1 MDRQAKVTSVDALTA
16 FRASLVLYMGSVG
29 NALDEVRDEV
39 RRMRTWLQVD
49 QKSYWGGQLKRLRK
63 QLEQA
68 EAELFTSRL
77 SAMTSHSAARQ
88 IAVTRLRR
96 LVRESEERAK
106 LLQKWI
112 RNYDTLV
119 EPLIKKLD
127 GMQHFASHDLPKA
140 VSSLAQA
147 ERTLDDYTRIA
158 PEGGVA
164 GNADGKE
171 AAGEPQ
177 PQEADSSG
185 RKGEEQ

>member
-1 MDRQAKVTSVDALTA
+1 MDRQAKVTSVDALTS
-16 FRASLVLYMGSVG
+16 FRSSLIIYMGSVG

-49 QKSYWGGQLKRLRK
+49 QRAYWGGQLKRLRK

-88 IAVTRLRR
+88 MAVTRLRR
-96 LVRESEERAK
+96 MVRETEERAK
-106 LLQKWI
+106 ALQKWI
-112 RNYDTLV
+112 RNYDSLV
-119 EPLIKKLD
+119 EPLLKKLD

-158 PEGGVA
+158 SEGGGSDGPDA
-164 GNADGKE
+164 GAEKE
-171 AAGEPQ
+171 EERAEKGSAA
-177 PQEADSSG
+177 
-185 RKGEEQ
+185 EEGGAA

>member
-16 FRASLVLYMGSVG
+16 FRSSLVIYMSSVG

-49 QKSYWGGQLKRLRK
+49 QRSYWGGQLKRLRK

-88 IAVTRLRR
+88 MAVTRLRR
-96 LVRESEERAK
+96 KVRESEERAK
-106 LLQKWI
+106 VLQKWI

-119 EPLIKKLD
+119 EPLLKKLD
-127 GMQHFASHDLPKA
+127 GMQHFAAHDLPKA
-140 VSSLAQA
+140 AAEVAQA

-158 PEGGVA
+158 PEGESRG
-164 GNADGKE
+164 GSGDSGSGEDGG
-171 AAGEPQ
+171 AATAGEEGGTP
-177 PQEADSSG
+177 
-185 RKGEEQ
+185 